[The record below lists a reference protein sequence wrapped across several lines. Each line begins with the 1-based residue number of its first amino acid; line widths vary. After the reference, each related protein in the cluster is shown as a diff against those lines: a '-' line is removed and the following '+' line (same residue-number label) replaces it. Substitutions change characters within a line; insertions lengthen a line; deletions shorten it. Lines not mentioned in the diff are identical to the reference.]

1 MPACADNPERCLK
14 GQHSHAHPLT
24 LHPRSLPQALSSQ
37 CPAIALRASDQSRLA
52 DHSSFATRRICT
64 LFAGGARQSRTWRAL
79 PTVVSHAA
87 EDASGDASEA
97 MVRSPIPAM
106 VAQNSQGDDHVS
118 PHTRAAGGVA
128 QDTTRAS
135 TVLSIE
141 ERPWSALRSCLPHE
155 PEVAWGGS
163 CSL

>member
-14 GQHSHAHPLT
+14 GQHSHAHPLA

-64 LFAGGARQSRTWRAL
+64 LFTGGARQSRTWRAL

-118 PHTRAAGGVA
+118 PTYQGCRRRGTGHHARKRCASHRGAPVVGVE
-128 QDTTRAS
+128 
-135 TVLSIE
+135 VLS
-141 ERPWSALRSCLPHE
+141 PS
-155 PEVAWGGS
+155 
-163 CSL
+163 